1 MWHFQPKGRGDK
13 IRNPIQGEF
22 FATDAIEA
30 PAQALV
36 RESIQNSLDARLS
49 GEPVTIKITLAA
61 NDDALFSEKVAD
73 YFRDA
78 WPHYCAAGN
87 GLINAPSYRDR
98 CPFLV
103 IEDFGTRGLT
113 GDPAQADPDPDPSIK
128 NPFCLFFRAEG
139 LSAKSGAEL
148 GRWGV
153 GKFVFPRS
161 SRASTHFG
169 LTVRHDDRRRLLLGA
184 STLKAHRIAGDDQM
198 YSPDGLYGRPH
209 HEGFVMPIEDAVEI
223 DRFRETFLVNRTDE
237 PGLSVVVP
245 FVDGD
250 ITYEAL
256 LQAAVRDYFLPIMEK
271 RLVVELKAGAREVAV
286 DADNLEDILADN
298 LAVLGKSL
306 EAQVGLA
313 KFALRVANGDRLA
326 IDSHDPSRA
335 AKWTDNLVGPTVLTV
350 IRERLDSRVPV
361 AIRVPVTV
369 RKKGRGDLQSYFD
382 VLLVSDPD
390 SDGRPLFIRE
400 GIIIADVRG
409 KRAREFRS
417 LVIINDRPLAEMLG
431 DAENPAHTQWQKD
444 SSNFR
449 DRYTYGKALL
459 DYVINSVGELVSIIN
474 RSSQEADATLT
485 IDFFSVKT
493 PEEQEEEGD
502 DGRTPKPRP
511 KPGDDKEEPPRDI
524 RSTPSRIK
532 ITRVAGGF
540 TVCQGDAPPQTP
552 YVVEIR
558 CAYDVRDGNP
568 LKKWDRADFVLGR
581 SSNPVTCTGAARVS
595 VVRDNIVLL
604 IIEGPEYAAELKGFD
619 VNRDVFVR
627 AEIKE
632 PANAGPAY

>member
-1 MWHFQPKGRGDK
+1 MWYFRPKGRGDK

-22 FATDAIEA
+22 FATEAIEG

-36 RESIQNSLDARLS
+36 RESIQNSLDARA
-49 GEPVTIKITLAA
+49 GTDPVVIRITLAA
-61 NDDALFSEKVAD
+61 NDDALLPNEVMD

-78 WPHYCAAGN
+78 WPHYNAVGN
-87 GLINAPSYRDR
+87 GLINAPLSREK

-113 GDPAQADPDPDPSIK
+113 GDPSQSDPDPDPNVK

-139 LSAKSGAEL
+139 LSAKSGIEL

-184 STLKAHRIAGDDQM
+184 STLKAHRIAGDERM
-198 YSPDGLYGRPH
+198 YSPDGLYGQPDN
-209 HEGFVMPIEDAVEI
+209 EGFVMPIEQSVQI
-223 DRFRETFLVNRTDE
+223 DRFCRTFGVTRTNE

-245 FVDGD
+245 FVDAD

-256 LQAAVRDYFLPIMEK
+256 LQASARDYFLPIMEK
-271 RLVVELKAGAREVAV
+271 RLVVELNAGGRKVVV
-286 DADNLEDILADN
+286 DADNLQSILADN
-298 LAVLGKSL
+298 IAVLGKSL
-306 EAQVGLA
+306 EAHVELA
-313 KFALRVANGDRLA
+313 KFALEVSDSNRIT
-326 IDSHDPSRA
+326 IDLHEPNRA
-335 AKWTDNLVGPTVLTV
+335 PKWADDLVGPEALAVL
-350 IRERLDSRVPV
+350 RERIAARVPV

-369 RKKGRGDLQSYFD
+369 RKKGRGDFRSQFD
-382 VLLVSDPD
+382 IHLVVDPD

-409 KRAREFRS
+409 KRAREFRA
-417 LVIINDRPLAEMLG
+417 LVVINDRPLAEMLG

-449 DRYTYGKALL
+449 DRYTHGKSLL
-459 DYVINSVGELVSIIN
+459 DFVTGSVGELVSIIN
-474 RSSQEADATLT
+474 RSSQEADTTLT
-485 IDFFSVKT
+485 IDFFSIEA
-493 PEEQEEEGD
+493 PEQEDEVD
-502 DGRTPKPRP
+502 DGWTQRP
-511 KPGDDKEEPPRDI
+511 KPTPGGVKEGPPKDI
-524 RSTPSRIK
+524 KSAPSRIRIK
-532 ITRVAGGF
+532 RMAGGF
-540 TVCQGDAPPQTP
+540 SVCQGEAPPPTP

-558 CAYDVRDGNP
+558 CAYDVRSGNP
-568 LKKWDRADFVLGR
+568 LKKWDQADFVLGAGA
-581 SSNPVTCTGAARVS
+581 NLIICAGAAKVS
-595 VVRDNIVLL
+595 VLRNNTLHLVV
-604 IIEGPEYAAELKGFD
+604 EGPEYEVGLKGFD

-632 PANAGPAY
+632 PGNAGPAD